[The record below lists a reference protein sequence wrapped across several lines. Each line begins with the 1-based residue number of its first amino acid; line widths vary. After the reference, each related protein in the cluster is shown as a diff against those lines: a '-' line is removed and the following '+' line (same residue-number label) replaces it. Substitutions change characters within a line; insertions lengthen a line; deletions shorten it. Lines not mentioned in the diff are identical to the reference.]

1 MHYQG
6 IFFDLDG
13 TLLPMDNDTF
23 IKGYLGL
30 LSKAVAHLGYTPDTM
45 IPTMWQGV
53 AAMVKNDGSRSNFD
67 IFWDYFAKAFG
78 EEVHQH
84 IPTFDAFYSDENG
97 FHKAKAF
104 TTFTPL
110 AKEAVRLAHE
120 KADCVVLA
128 TNPFFPRVA
137 VESRISWVDLSPTD
151 FDLMTTYENAHS
163 CKPNPAYYAEI
174 TQKLG
179 LDPSQCLMIGN
190 NAREDV
196 WAAGKAGLSAYLLTD
211 CLIDEDGL
219 LEKGLDCPKGNFG
232 ELIGFLKNL

>member
-1 MHYQG
+1 MKYQG

-13 TLLPMDNDTF
+13 TLLPMDNDGF

-53 AAMVKNDGSRSNFD
+53 AAMVKNDGGRSNFD
-67 IFWDYFAKAFG
+67 IFWDYFSKTFG
-78 EEVHQH
+78 EEVYRH
-84 IPTFDAFYSDENG
+84 IPTFDAFYADPNG

-104 TTFTPL
+104 TTPTPL
-110 AKEAVRLAHE
+110 SKTAVELARA
-120 KADCVVLA
+120 KADKVVLA

-137 VESRISWVDLSPTD
+137 VESRMSWVGLSSAD
-151 FDLMTTYENAHS
+151 FDLVTTYENSHS

-179 LDPSQCLMIGN
+179 LDPTKCLMIGN
-190 NAREDV
+190 NAKEDI
-196 WAAGKAGLSAYLLTD
+196 WAAQKAGLAAYLLTD
-211 CLIDEDGL
+211 CLLDEDGL
-219 LEKGLDCPKGNFG
+219 LETGLDCPKGNFE
-232 ELIGFLKNL
+232 ELIGFLK

>member
-1 MHYQG
+1 MTYQG

-30 LSKAVAHLGYTPDTM
+30 LSRAVAHLGYKAETM
-45 IPTMWQGV
+45 IPTMWKGV

-67 IFWDYFAKAFG
+67 IFWDYFSKAFG
-78 EEVHQH
+78 AEVYDH
-84 IPTFDAFYSDENG
+84 IPHFDAFYSDG

-104 TTFTPL
+104 TTPTPL
-110 AKEAVRLAHE
+110 SKEAVALARE

-137 VESRISWVDLSPTD
+137 VESRISWVDLSPAD
-151 FDLMTTYENAHS
+151 FDLITTYENSHS
-163 CKPNPAYYAEI
+163 CKPNPAYYVEI

-179 LDPSQCLMIGN
+179 LDPPV
-190 NAREDV
+190 A
-196 WAAGKAGLSAYLLTD
+196 
-211 CLIDEDGL
+211 
-219 LEKGLDCPKGNFG
+219 
-232 ELIGFLKNL
+232 